1 MPVQLSSQEIKHI
14 IMEELPHMLKTD
26 PDVRRYVL
34 NITQDRYAD
43 KERTEDRIDRIL
55 DELKRDRE
63 ENQKKWA
70 EHQKASDK
78 KWAENQK
85 KWAEHQKASDK
96 KWAENQKKWTEHQ
109 KASDKK
115 WAENQRILEEM
126 LASIKT
132 LEQQQASSIGALGA
146 RWGLHSEAAFR
157 NGLKAILEESFGVK
171 VERYEDFDYDGTVF
185 GRPDQIELDVLVF
198 NRTVIL
204 CEIKSSMGRSQMY
217 TFWRKR
223 QFYEKKHDRTVDR
236 ALVISPMVED
246 RAEHIAKELGIEV
259 YSWAD
264 AVPVLGQ
271 QPGQHSL

>member
-217 TFWRKR
+217 AFWRKR

-246 RAEHIAKELGIEV
+246 RAGHIAKELGIEV

-264 AVPVLGQ
+264 AVPVLDQ
-271 QPGQHSL
+271 QPG